1 MQTVRICGNE
11 LPLCLTVGA
20 LDRVAQEKGIHLA
33 EIGTLYTT
41 GEGRSIHECMGSSLW
56 LLHVLMQEGREHARL
71 HGQET
76 PMPPP
81 ADMLPHLLT
90 PGQVIHE
97 IIPAIVATVN
107 EGLGRTVEAQHEKNA
122 DSTAGSP

>member
-1 MQTVRICGNE
+1 MTTVKLAGQE
-11 LPLCLTVGA
+11 LPLCLTVA
-20 LDRVAQEKGIHLA
+20 AVERVHERGVELS
-33 EIGTLYTT
+33 EISTLYTT
-41 GEGRSIHECMGSSLW
+41 GDGRTVNDCLNNSVW
-56 LLHVLMQEGREHARL
+56 LLDVLMQEGRQNAAL
-71 HGQET
+71 HGMDT

-122 DSTAGSP
+122 DSTAGNP